1 MESTTNWLSRKV
13 WLLNAI
19 VWLCSVLPG
28 MAPAVVPGSGFESDW
43 QSFVAMGLL
52 MVVPQ
57 VLLGPLV
64 LHRAQQ
70 IAVTAS
76 PGRDTW
82 LRAATLVL
90 WPAALGSISVTAVDM
105 ALSRTSL
112 DLQVWMFV
120 ALGRFP
126 YYACHFTALAGFA
139 LAVTHRQTALLRQRQ
154 LAEARLRA
162 LRAQLQPH
170 FLFNTLNGIAAASRT
185 EPELAT
191 RMLALLGDLLR
202 DTLRERNGELVALD
216 EERRVLQP
224 YVDLQQLRFGDR
236 LRIEFD
242 LPEDLRTAAVP
253 DLLLQPLVENAV
265 EHGVESRPE
274 GGIVRITARR
284 NGDQLE
290 ILVQDDGKGPG
301 ETTAGRGLG
310 LSTTKERLRELFGDA
325 AGVELTALPVG
336 TLARVVLPYREVAR
350 AA

>member
-1 MESTTNWLSRKV
+1 METTNWLSRRV
-13 WLLNAI
+13 WVWNAAA
-19 VWLCSVLPG
+19 WLCFSLIGILPLAFRETQIG
-28 MAPAVVPGSGFESDW
+28 DW
-43 QSFVAMGLL
+43 PSFVLSGLVNL
-52 MVVPQ
+52 LPQ

-64 LHRAQQ
+64 LEGARRIAIRAL
-70 IAVTAS
+70 
-76 PGRDTW
+76 PGRTTW
-82 LRAATLVL
+82 SRLARLVAAATGITAAIL
-90 WPAALGSISVTAVDM
+90 ALGSIPVMLHGDLAV
-105 ALSRTSL
+105 LVL
-112 DLQVWMFV
+112 VPVQLPF
-120 ALGRFP
+120 
-126 YYACHFTALAGFA
+126 YACAFAGLAGI
-139 LAVTHRQTALLRQRQ
+139 AVAGAHHTATLTSQRQ

-191 RMLALLGDLLR
+191 RMLTLLGDLLR

-224 YVDLQQLRFGDR
+224 YVELQQLRFGDR

-242 LPEDLRTAAVP
+242 FPEDLRTAAVP

-274 GGIVRITARR
+274 GGVVRIAARR
-284 NGDQLE
+284 NEDQLE
-290 ILVQDDGKGPG
+290 ILVQDDGVGPG

-310 LSTTKERLRELFGDA
+310 LSTTRERLRELFGDA
-325 AGVELTALPVG
+325 ASVELTALPVG

>member
-1 MESTTNWLSRKV
+1 METTTNWLSRRV
-13 WLLNAI
+13 WVWNATAWLCYWLIGILPLAFAETVLGDWPSFVRAGLLNLA
-19 VWLCSVLPG
+19 
-28 MAPAVVPGSGFESDW
+28 
-43 QSFVAMGLL
+43 
-52 MVVPQ
+52 PQ
-57 VLLGPLV
+57 VLLGPFV
-64 LHRAQQ
+64 LEGARRIATRAL
-70 IAVTAS
+70 
-76 PGRDTW
+76 PGRTTW
-82 LRAATLVL
+82 SRLARLVAGATAITAVILT
-90 WPAALGSISVTAVDM
+90 LGSIPVM
-105 ALSRTSL
+105 LRGN
-112 DLQVWMFV
+112 MV
-120 ALGRFP
+120 ALVLVPVQLPF
-126 YYACHFTALAGFA
+126 YACAFAGLAGI
-139 LAVTHRQTALLRQRQ
+139 AVAVAHHTTTLTSQRQ

-170 FLFNTLNGIAAASRT
+170 FLFNTLNGIASASRT

-224 YVDLQQLRFGDR
+224 YVELQQLRFGER

-274 GGIVRITARR
+274 GGSVRITARR
-284 NGDQLE
+284 SGDQLE
-290 ILVQDDGKGPG
+290 ILVQDDGRGPG

>member
-1 MESTTNWLSRKV
+1 
-13 WLLNAI
+13 
-19 VWLCSVLPG
+19 
-28 MAPAVVPGSGFESDW
+28 
-43 QSFVAMGLL
+43 
-52 MVVPQ
+52 MVSA
-57 VLLGPLV
+57 
-64 LHRAQQ
+64 HH
-70 IAVTAS
+70 T
-76 PGRDTW
+76 
-82 LRAATLVL
+82 ATL
-90 WPAALGSISVTAVDM
+90 
-105 ALSRTSL
+105 TS
-112 DLQVWMFV
+112 
-120 ALGRFP
+120 
-126 YYACHFTALAGFA
+126 
-139 LAVTHRQTALLRQRQ
+139 QRQ

-191 RMLALLGDLLR
+191 RMLTLLGDLLR

-224 YVDLQQLRFGDR
+224 YVELQQLRFGDR

-242 LPEDLRTAAVP
+242 FPEDLRTAAVP

-274 GGIVRITARR
+274 GGVVRIAARR

-290 ILVQDDGKGPG
+290 ILVQDDGVGPG

-310 LSTTKERLRELFGDA
+310 LSTTRERLRELFGDA
-325 AGVELTALPVG
+325 ASVELTALPVG